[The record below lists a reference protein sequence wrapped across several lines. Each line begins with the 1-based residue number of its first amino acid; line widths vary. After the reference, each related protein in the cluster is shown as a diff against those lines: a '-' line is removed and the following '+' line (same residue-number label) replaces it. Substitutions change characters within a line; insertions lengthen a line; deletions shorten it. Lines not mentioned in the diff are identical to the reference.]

1 MPRAIPRGNA
11 LGTLRA
17 LLRAQSIAHQ
27 LDDAAWCAL
36 SVLSK
41 TNF

>member
-11 LGTLRA
+11 LGMLRA
-17 LLRAQSIAHQ
+17 LLCAQPIAHQ